1 MVRFIRY
8 IILIALLQA
17 VAGIFLSHAQSFT
30 SASGIVKDSI
40 TGEPLPFVSVYFDG
54 STIGAMTDDNGTFTL
69 QNNQGY
75 TKLAAASLGYDTKF
89 IDLKPGKKN
98 DNSTTAENT
107 TAIRIC
113 KTIICLLVPLLQIL
127 QAYRKVRMCLL
138 SDFQDNADMKSGI
151 NQNDLQK
158 LQM

>member
-54 STIGAMTDDNGTFTL
+54 STIGAMTDDNG
-69 QNNQGY
+69 
-75 TKLAAASLGYDTKF
+75 
-89 IDLKPGKKN
+89 
-98 DNSTTAENT
+98 NSPF
-107 TAIRIC
+107 
-113 KTIICLLVPLLQIL
+113 KTIRAIPNWPPPHWDTIL
-127 QAYRKVRMCLL
+127 NSSISSPVKRMTIWKYC
-138 SDFQDNADMKSGI
+138 
-151 NQNDLQK
+151 
-158 LQM
+158 

>member
-54 STIGAMTDDNGTFTL
+54 STIGAMTDDNGTFTH
-69 QNNQGY
+69 Y
-75 TKLAAASLGYDTKF
+75 SASYYFG
-89 IDLKPGKKN
+89 
-98 DNSTTAENT
+98 
-107 TAIRIC
+107 C
-113 KTIICLLVPLLQIL
+113 
-127 QAYRKVRMCLL
+127 
-138 SDFQDNADMKSGI
+138 DFY
-151 NQNDLQK
+151 LE
-158 LQM
+158 LP

>member
-69 QNNQGY
+69 QNNQGLY
-75 TKLAAASLGYDTKF
+75 QTGRQPHWDTILKF

-98 DNSTTAENT
+98 DNLEV
-107 TAIRIC
+107 
-113 KTIICLLVPLLQIL
+113 L
-127 QAYRKVRMCLL
+127 
-138 SDFQDNADMKSGI
+138 
-151 NQNDLQK
+151 
-158 LQM
+158 

>member
-8 IILIALLQA
+8 IILIALLQV
-17 VAGIFLSHAQSFT
+17 VAGTFLSHAQSFT

-89 IDLKPGKKN
+89 IDLK
-98 DNSTTAENT
+98 
-107 TAIRIC
+107 R
-113 KTIICLLVPLLQIL
+113 
-127 QAYRKVRMCLL
+127 
-138 SDFQDNADMKSGI
+138 
-151 NQNDLQK
+151 
-158 LQM
+158 

>member
-98 DNSTTAENT
+98 DNLEV
-107 TAIRIC
+107 
-113 KTIICLLVPLLQIL
+113 LLKPLSVIH
-127 QAYRKVRMCLL
+127 
-138 SDFQDNADMKSGI
+138 I
-151 NQNDLQK
+151 
-158 LQM
+158 

>member
-8 IILIALLQA
+8 IILIALLQV
-17 VAGIFLSHAQSFT
+17 VAGTFLSHAQSFT

-75 TKLAAASLGYDTKF
+75 TKLAAASWDT
-89 IDLKPGKKN
+89 IL
-98 DNSTTAENT
+98 NSSTSSPVK
-107 TAIRIC
+107 RM
-113 KTIICLLVPLLQIL
+113 TIWNYC
-127 QAYRKVRMCLL
+127 
-138 SDFQDNADMKSGI
+138 
-151 NQNDLQK
+151 
-158 LQM
+158 

>member
-54 STIGAMTDDNGTFTL
+54 STI
-69 QNNQGY
+69 
-75 TKLAAASLGYDTKF
+75 
-89 IDLKPGKKN
+89 
-98 DNSTTAENT
+98 
-107 TAIRIC
+107 
-113 KTIICLLVPLLQIL
+113 
-127 QAYRKVRMCLL
+127 
-138 SDFQDNADMKSGI
+138 
-151 NQNDLQK
+151 
-158 LQM
+158 

>member
-75 TKLAAASLGYDTKF
+75 TKLAAPHWDT
-89 IDLKPGKKN
+89 IL
-98 DNSTTAENT
+98 NSS
-107 TAIRIC
+107 ISSPVKRM
-113 KTIICLLVPLLQIL
+113 TIWKYC
-127 QAYRKVRMCLL
+127 
-138 SDFQDNADMKSGI
+138 
-151 NQNDLQK
+151 
-158 LQM
+158 

>member
-54 STIGAMTDDNGTFTL
+54 STIGAMTDGIPNQTDEYNVRRWNGL
-69 QNNQGY
+69 
-75 TKLAAASLGYDTKF
+75 
-89 IDLKPGKKN
+89 
-98 DNSTTAENT
+98 
-107 TAIRIC
+107 
-113 KTIICLLVPLLQIL
+113 
-127 QAYRKVRMCLL
+127 
-138 SDFQDNADMKSGI
+138 
-151 NQNDLQK
+151 
-158 LQM
+158 